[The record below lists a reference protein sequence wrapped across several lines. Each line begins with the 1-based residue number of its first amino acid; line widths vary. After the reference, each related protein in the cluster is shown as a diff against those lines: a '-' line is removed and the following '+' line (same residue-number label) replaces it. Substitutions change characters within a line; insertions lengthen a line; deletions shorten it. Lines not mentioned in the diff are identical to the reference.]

1 MVMAAL
7 KYFTGT
13 DEEDDEDN
21 DSDDDDV
28 KPVCHGY
35 LRLCG

>member
-7 KYFTGT
+7 KFFTGA

-21 DSDDDDV
+21 DSDDDDDV
-28 KPVCHGY
+28 KPVCRGFS
-35 LRLCG
+35 

>member
-21 DSDDDDV
+21 DSDDDV